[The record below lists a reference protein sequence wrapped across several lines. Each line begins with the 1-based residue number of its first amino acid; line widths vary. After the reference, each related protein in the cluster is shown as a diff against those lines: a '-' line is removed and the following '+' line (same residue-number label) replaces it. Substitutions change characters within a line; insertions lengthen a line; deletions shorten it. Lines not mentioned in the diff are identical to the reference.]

1 MWDLLLAGAAWY
13 LCGVVGF
20 LYWWTEDFR
29 VEGRTLADALGFGIM
44 GPVTVLGG
52 WLIHR
57 VMLVEDE
64 RALKPI
70 PIRIDENRRRPRR

>member
-1 MWDLLLAGAAWY
+1 MWELLMAVTAWY

-20 LYWWTEDFR
+20 LYWWTEDFQADA
-29 VEGRTLADALGFGIM
+29 RTLADALMFGVM

-57 VMLVEDE
+57 VMLVEE
-64 RALKPI
+64 RELKPI
-70 PIRIDENRRRPRR
+70 RIRIDDDRRRPRR

>member
-1 MWDLLLAGAAWY
+1 MSVSGPFITRPIATSLLAFA
-13 LCGVVGF
+13 
-20 LYWWTEDFR
+20 
-29 VEGRTLADALGFGIM
+29 
-44 GPVTVLGG
+44 TVLGG

-64 RALKPI
+64 RTLKPI

>member
-1 MWDLLLAGAAWY
+1 MWDVLMAVAAWY

-29 VEGRTLADALGFGIM
+29 AGRRTLAEALGFGIM
-44 GPVTVLGG
+44 GPVTIFGG

-57 VMLVEDE
+57 VMLVADE
-64 RALKPI
+64 RELKPI
-70 PIRIDENRRRPRR
+70 RIRSDDDRRRRR

>member
-1 MWDLLLAGAAWY
+1 MWDLLLAAAAWY

-29 VEGRTLADALGFGIM
+29 ADARAVAEALVFGVM
-44 GPVTVLGG
+44 GPVTVFGG

-57 VMLVEDE
+57 VLLVEE
-64 RALKPI
+64 QRELKPVR
-70 PIRIDENRRRPRR
+70 IRTDDRRRPRR